1 MNAPRPNTR
10 EALDAWLRGE
20 LDAEAERAFLAAAEE
35 DPELR
40 REVAE
45 YRDLIGQVRSLPPE
59 IEPARDLWPG
69 IAARIPA
76 GRRRSWTWALAASLL
91 VAAGLALTA
100 RQGGLGPERRPPP
113 AEAVTATAPPTLS
126 PMARSA
132 YAQTDQALAEIR
144 LQLRRTVAEREA
156 ELPESTRRLLH
167 ENLDT
172 IERAIAEIE
181 AALAERPQSPELAR
195 TYIAYRQRQIDLLR
209 QVNRAAARL

>member
-1 MNAPRPNTR
+1 MNTPRPNTR
-10 EALDAWLRGE
+10 AALDAWLRGE

-35 DPELR
+35 DQELR

-45 YRDLIGQVRSLPPE
+45 YRELIGQVRGLPPE
-59 IEPARDLWPG
+59 IEPERDLWPG
-69 IAARIPA
+69 IAARIPT
-76 GRRRSWTWALAASLL
+76 GRRRPWPWALAASLL
-91 VAAGLALTA
+91 VAAGLALIA
-100 RQGGLGPERRPPP
+100 RQGGLAPEIQAPP
-113 AEAVTATAPPTLS
+113 AAPATAPPALS